1 MKRNNQF
8 YSDTF
13 KQTVV
18 KEVMDGIICKD
29 EARRKYGIQGK
40 STVLKWIRKFEATK
54 TGFMG
59 KAEENP
65 ANKKMQELEA
75 ENKRLLE
82 ELQLEQLRSRALN
95 VMIDLAEE
103 QLKIPIR
110 KKSGAKQSKK

>member
-1 MKRNNQF
+1 MKGNDRY
-8 YSDTF
+8 YSDDF
-13 KQTVV
+13 KRVVV

-29 EARRKYGIQGK
+29 EARRKYGIGGK
-40 STVLKWIRKFEATK
+40 STVLKWIRKFEFSQSN
-54 TGFMG
+54 FMSTPER
-59 KAEENP
+59 KFSSRRL
-65 ANKKMQELEA
+65 QELEA

-82 ELQLEQLRSRALN
+82 ELQLEQLRNRALN